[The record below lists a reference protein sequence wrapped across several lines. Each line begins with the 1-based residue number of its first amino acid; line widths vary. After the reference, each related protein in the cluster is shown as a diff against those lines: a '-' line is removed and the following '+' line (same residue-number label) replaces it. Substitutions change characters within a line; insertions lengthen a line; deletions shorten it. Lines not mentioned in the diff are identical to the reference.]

1 MNHLERL
8 LQDDLNHL
16 VDRLAITAPEGLV
29 PSCAERRP
37 DLLAQLAES
46 EARLSAAR
54 QDLLE
59 RYAAWRDALAECE
72 DLWALTQLAA
82 TSPAPGDRRAA

>member
-1 MNHLERL
+1 MNALEQL

-16 VDRLAITAPEGLV
+16 VDRLAITTPEGLM
-29 PSCAERRP
+29 PGCAERRP

-46 EARLSAAR
+46 ETRLSAAR

-59 RYAAWRDALAECE
+59 RYAGWRDALKECE
-72 DLWALTQLAA
+72 DLWALAELTAE
-82 TSPAPGDRRAA
+82 SSAPGDRRAA